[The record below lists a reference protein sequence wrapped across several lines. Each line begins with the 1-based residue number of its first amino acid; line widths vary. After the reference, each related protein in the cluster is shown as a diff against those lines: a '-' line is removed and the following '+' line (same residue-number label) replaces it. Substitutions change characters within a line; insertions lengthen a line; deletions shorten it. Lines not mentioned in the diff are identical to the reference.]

1 MKNLSEQPQKIK
13 KFEFKFKINLKNLL
27 LWGLIIWLGIS
38 FLVSLRTQ
46 FPGKEKISLSQALT
60 DIKEGKIQRVEVE
73 DSRLYLTYKDGQVLL
88 SQKEG
93 GISFTEILKSA
104 DISPESVN
112 FVVKDLPISASLLDF
127 LSAVIPA
134 ALMIFFFVYLYRQAK
149 GAQDTIFSFGRST
162 ARLFAKGKQAVTFKD
177 VAGVEEAKKELEE
190 VVDFLKHPGKYRKLG
205 ARTPKG
211 VILIGPS
218 GTGKTLLAKAVAGEA
233 NVPFFSAAGSE
244 FMEMLVGV
252 GPARI
257 RDLFAQAKRAAPCLP
272 GDTRITLS
280 NGREVTIEQM
290 FKNKMIGEEVISM
303 TEDQE
308 IESAK
313 VVAITRRKFP
323 RLCQI
328 KTFHW
333 EIEATPNHLFPI
345 LKDAWI
351 VWKRADELTKKDYL
365 VFPQKIPTGGEKI
378 FLLDLLPPETRI
390 YLKGEN
396 VGQKRILKSR
406 KLSDWREK
414 QISRI
419 DFLALGQGGW
429 TDSKLPK
436 IPAYLNWELTYL
448 MGLLLAD
455 GNFSKTNRFNISFI
469 NTQETLHQ
477 KVKEIIEKNFG
488 YLPKTFLDSQS
499 KKGIF
504 PKRKKCWVTHINNKL
519 IRILFERLKE
529 KLLVLPEDLLAAFIS
544 GYFDGD
550 GYIAKE
556 GDLPKIVFSAWERET
571 NLCLRSLLHRLGIV
585 AYRSSSG
592 NIEITGKEAVGQLRE
607 KLISFHPQK
616 AEKIR
621 TLNLR
626 GRTSSRLDGIPVGP
640 FLKKVR
646 ESLAISQRDLMM
658 GGKISDY
665 EHSLH
670 VPSKE
675 SLKKVVWKMEELM
688 RQRGQKAS
696 KEFIWLKKIIFGGLS
711 FSRVREI
718 NFLDRPGFVY
728 DLCLND
734 HHNFVA
740 NGLFVHNCIVFIDE
754 IDAIGRQR
762 GLGITAGHDEREQTL
777 NQILVE
783 MDGFTPND
791 NVVVLAA
798 TNRGDLLDPALMRP
812 GRFDRRVVLDMP
824 DLEDRKA
831 ILAIHARGKP
841 FAKDVDWD
849 QVARSTVGFS
859 GADLENMLNEAA
871 ILAAREN
878 RKAITMEDIN
888 EAALKVK
895 LGPEKKRL
903 QTDEERKMTAYHE
916 AGHAV
921 VSYHLPHMDPVQRV
935 SIISRGLA
943 MGFTLIPPKKER
955 YTETQSHLQETI
967 ISLLGGRAAEELVFN
982 EFTAGAAS
990 DIDKATQ
997 IARKMVV
1004 DFGMSRLGPIYLG
1017 PQIEES
1023 EWGKSW
1029 WQPTEIS
1036 PKMAAKVDE
1045 EIKRI
1050 VDEGYKRAL
1059 GILKADRR
1067 KLDLLAKKLLEKE
1080 TIEQEEFQKLMK
1092 RDKSP

>member
-1 MKNLSEQPQKIK
+1 MGNSSSQTPEIK

-27 LWGLIIWLGIS
+27 LWGLIVWLGIS
-38 FLVSLRTQ
+38 FLASLHTQ
-46 FPGKEKISLSQALT
+46 FPGKEKIPLSAALR
-60 DIKEGKIQRVEVE
+60 DIKEGKIQKVEVE
-73 DSRLYLTYKDGQVLL
+73 DSRLYLTYKDGRVLL

-93 GISFTEILKSA
+93 GISFAEILKSA
-104 DISPESVN
+104 DIPPESVD
-112 FVVKDLPISASLLDF
+112 FIVKDLPISASLLDF

-134 ALMIFFFVYLYRQAK
+134 ALMVFFFIYLYRQAK

-257 RDLFAQAKRAAPCLP
+257 RDLFANAKKAAP
-272 GDTRITLS
+272 S
-280 NGREVTIEQM
+280 
-290 FKNKMIGEEVISM
+290 
-303 TEDQE
+303 
-308 IESAK
+308 
-313 VVAITRRKFP
+313 
-323 RLCQI
+323 
-328 KTFHW
+328 
-333 EIEATPNHLFPI
+333 
-345 LKDAWI
+345 
-351 VWKRADELTKKDYL
+351 
-365 VFPQKIPTGGEKI
+365 
-378 FLLDLLPPETRI
+378 
-390 YLKGEN
+390 
-396 VGQKRILKSR
+396 
-406 KLSDWREK
+406 
-414 QISRI
+414 
-419 DFLALGQGGW
+419 
-429 TDSKLPK
+429 
-436 IPAYLNWELTYL
+436 
-448 MGLLLAD
+448 
-455 GNFSKTNRFNISFI
+455 
-469 NTQETLHQ
+469 
-477 KVKEIIEKNFG
+477 II
-488 YLPKTFLDSQS
+488 
-499 KKGIF
+499 
-504 PKRKKCWVTHINNKL
+504 
-519 IRILFERLKE
+519 
-529 KLLVLPEDLLAAFIS
+529 
-544 GYFDGD
+544 
-550 GYIAKE
+550 
-556 GDLPKIVFSAWERET
+556 
-571 NLCLRSLLHRLGIV
+571 
-585 AYRSSSG
+585 
-592 NIEITGKEAVGQLRE
+592 
-607 KLISFHPQK
+607 
-616 AEKIR
+616 
-621 TLNLR
+621 
-626 GRTSSRLDGIPVGP
+626 
-640 FLKKVR
+640 
-646 ESLAISQRDLMM
+646 
-658 GGKISDY
+658 
-665 EHSLH
+665 
-670 VPSKE
+670 
-675 SLKKVVWKMEELM
+675 
-688 RQRGQKAS
+688 
-696 KEFIWLKKIIFGGLS
+696 
-711 FSRVREI
+711 
-718 NFLDRPGFVY
+718 
-728 DLCLND
+728 
-734 HHNFVA
+734 
-740 NGLFVHNCIVFIDE
+740 FIDE

-791 NVVVLAA
+791 NVIVLAA
-798 TNRGDLLDPALMRP
+798 SVVGETPILIKKREEVKLIPIGKFVDQFFGDGKEGEKKLEESIYCLGFERKVSKGNLTRNNLYFGGSGFKRIKSVFRHKVKEIYEISYLGGKIRATGSHSVFVRSRRGIEVKAVANLKKGDVLVDLPFKVNRTKKEKMEIRAHRFGKDWSLSLSIFDSKEEKKWEEKYLFAIQNPSGLSQSQIGKILGVSQGTISYWQREAGRPHQIPEEIKVTPQLCRLMGYYVAEGYSRWELDFCFSIKESEKIQDLVSLMEEIFGLKPDHIRHITPGAVNIVYSAAPLAKFFARWCGRGAGNKHLPSFLFEAPWEYFKEFLRGVWAGDGYEDKRGRGEITSVSKQLILELNWLCRMHGIKTYIHKFVAKEGRRVKNGKPLAETLAYRLGWGKTNNPFNYYPSSKTYPVKRAIVREVKKIPFNGFVYDLCGVENEAFFGGESPVLLHNTNRGDLLDPALMRP
-812 GRFDRRVVLDMP
+812 GRFDRRVVLDLP

-841 FAKDVDWD
+841 FAKEVNWD
-849 QVARSTVGFS
+849 AVARSTVGFS

-903 QTDEERKMTAYHE
+903 QTEEERKMTAYHE

-967 ISLLGGRAAEELVFN
+967 VSLLGGRAAEELVFK

-990 DIDKATQ
+990 DIDRATQ

-1050 VDEGYKRAL
+1050 VDEGYKKAL
-1059 GILKADRR
+1059 GILKANRR

-1080 TIEQEEFQKLMK
+1080 TIEGEEFQKLMK
-1092 RDKSP
+1092 SPR